1 MAASDKAV
9 ETRKLAVTTA
19 DQIVDWGNPAITI
32 IHLIADQA
40 TVRVDFDQPTDAGS
54 YLLPNGTEVVI
65 EAPINKL
72 HVSTSG
78 GTANL
83 YMIGIR

>member
-1 MAASDKAV
+1 MASDKKI
-9 ETRKLAVTTA
+9 ETRKLAATTTN
-19 DQIVDWGNPAITI
+19 QIVDWGNPAIVT
-32 IHLIADQA
+32 IHLIADAA

-54 YLLPNGTEVVI
+54 YLLPNGVEVVI

-72 HVSTSG
+72 HVSTSS